1 MGQSIE
7 GRSPFMDHRISEAFT
22 RLPMAKKLQDGVTKH
37 YLKDFGLRHYDRDL
51 MFRKKSM
58 PTMPIGEWIK
68 GPLADRATDTL
79 QTLDP
84 ARYNVA
90 GALEMYAD
98 HKAGKA
104 NHTRELRTLL
114 MSATWIRNMAG

>member
-1 MGQSIE
+1 MAIRVILIRVCGSY
-7 GRSPFMDHRISEAFT
+7 SVADPMFT
-22 RLPMAKKLQDGVTKH
+22 R
-37 YLKDFGLRHYDRDL
+37 
-51 MFRKKSM
+51 KSSQNM
-58 PTMPIGEWIK
+58 SP
-68 GPLADRATDTL
+68 DTL
-79 QTLDP
+79 QMLDP

-114 MSATWIRNMAG
+114 MSATWIRSMAG

>member
-1 MGQSIE
+1 
-7 GRSPFMDHRISEAFT
+7 
-22 RLPMAKKLQDGVTKH
+22 
-37 YLKDFGLRHYDRDL
+37 

-68 GPLADRATDTL
+68 GPLEDWARDTL
-79 QTLDP
+79 AMLDP

-90 GALEMYAD
+90 GAIQMFED
-98 HKAGKA
+98 HKANKA

-114 MSATWIRNMAG
+114 MSAQWMRQLKAA